1 MRAYEREVTS
11 ITDVNDRMKS
21 KGITAS
27 CGDVAILP
35 IIYSQKSSFK
45 RTTGFLNM
53 SRWFATKNK
62 ALVPTESKALVY
74 EAYHIFKYSSSW
86 QNSLISVIKM

>member
-21 KGITAS
+21 KEITAS

-35 IIYSQKSSFK
+35 VIYSQKSLFK
-45 RTTGFLNM
+45 RNTGFFNM
-53 SRWFATKNK
+53 SCLFATK
-62 ALVPTESKALVY
+62 SKA
-74 EAYHIFKYSSSW
+74 F
-86 QNSLISVIKM
+86 

>member
-11 ITDVNDRMKS
+11 ITDVNDRMNS

-53 SRWFATKNK
+53 SR
-62 ALVPTESKALVY
+62 
-74 EAYHIFKYSSSW
+74 
-86 QNSLISVIKM
+86 